1 MSLQPD
7 YSHTSKM
14 LTMLAPHTNNFVFQ
28 VFDDNTD
35 RKQANN
41 GYDKFARTL
50 AGTLQERQDQLMML
64 NNDGIGVYLTIN
76 EVEGNRRTKD
86 NVIAVRALYLDFDTQ
101 DSDRLEH
108 LTSLDLKPSLIV
120 ESSPSKH
127 HAYWIADGLPLE
139 RFTEYQK
146 KLIDFFTN
154 TGDAPDKAIHDLPR
168 VMRLA
173 GYYHLKV
180 KAKEGLTGEPFMT
193 RVIYEGKR
201 YEATELIEWLDNIDS
216 LPALPIAEQ
225 ASDSKQH
232 QHTPSILPQGA
243 YDSQLSTLTADKV
256 RALGRGHWVAILNAL
271 GYIVSSD
278 AKAHKA
284 CPICSGSDRFRFDDE
299 RGRGTYICSQGT
311 GETISGDG
319 FSLLADHAGM
329 GVIDAI
335 KAITGALDTIG
346 LVSSDDLKGAQGD
359 DWAEPR
365 ELLTDLPSVRTITK
379 NMLPDSLWRYVDNQ
393 AERLSVP
400 HEYVAI
406 PLITALAGIIGTKVS
421 IFPKFLDD
429 WEIVPNLWGAIIGNP
444 SSKKTPSI
452 SAGMKPLNNLTYKA
466 KAEHEQAK
474 REFATHKEINKHKAK
489 ALDDELKAMAKKQA
503 KQTDD
508 NDNDDDESKI
518 TDDDMIVKAQ
528 AIAEASNADEYE
540 PKLKRYIANDSTYQK
555 LGEMLS
561 QTNNGLVIE
570 RDELTGLLASLD
582 GESNSEARN
591 FYLEA
596 FNGTGSHIM
605 DRIGRGSVFI
615 ENHCLSI
622 MGGIQ
627 PNKLERYLEKTIK
640 GLDNDG
646 MMQRFQLAVYPDH
659 VKGRKE
665 NDIAPDNEIRQAVYD
680 LFETIDNMTEWDFII
695 YGANQSDDYHKRPYY
710 RFTKEAYEIFML
722 WYDQLKAQADDT
734 EHSVIAEH
742 MTKYPKT
749 IASLAL
755 IFHLV
760 DCIEFQ
766 SDLGAV
772 SLLALKTAIE
782 WHAMLETH
790 MHRIYS
796 LVTDSANIKASYLAE
811 KLKAMVKKGGD
822 ADNKSDWLYCGFTA
836 RQLVRRGWKGL
847 TDNDEVL
854 NALEVLTEHDWLKWE
869 TVESTGQGGRPTERY
884 YINPRIKAL
893 I

>member
-1 MSLQPD
+1 MILTYDLEQAQ
-7 YSHTSKM
+7 TM
-14 LTMLAPHTNNFVFQ
+14 LDMLAPDSESLTFQ
-28 VFDDNTD
+28 IFDDNAD
-35 RKQANN
+35 KGKANKLPAMTFHGSLSKHAKRLEKLN
-41 GYDKFARTL
+41 EQG
-50 AGTLQERQDQLMML
+50 AGVFITV
-64 NNDGIGVYLTIN
+64 NATDGIARKKENIT
-76 EVEGNRRTKD
+76 
-86 NVIAVRALYLDFDTQ
+86 AVRALYVDFDIQ
-101 DSDRLEH
+101 DSDRLKH

-127 HAYWIADGLPLE
+127 HAYWIADGIPLD

-201 YEATELIEWLDNIDS
+201 YEATELIEWLDNMDS

-256 RALGRGHWVAILNAL
+256 RALGRGHWVIILNAL
-271 GYIVSSD
+271 GYRVSSD
-278 AKAHKA
+278 SKAHTA

-299 RGRGTYICSQGT
+299 HGRGTFICSQGT

-319 FSLLADHAGM
+319 FSLLADHAEM
-329 GVIDAI
+329 GVNNAI
-335 KAITGALDTIG
+335 QAITGALTVMG
-346 LVSSDDLKGAQGD
+346 LVSSDDLKGAQGN

-365 ELLTDLPSVRTITK
+365 ELLTDLPSVRTINK
-379 NMLPDSLWRYVDNQ
+379 DMLPDSLWRYVDNQ

-474 REFATHKEINKHKAK
+474 KEFATHKEINKHKAK
-489 ALDDELKAMAKKQA
+489 ALDDELKVMAKKQA
-503 KQTDD
+503 KQTD
-508 NDNDDDESKI
+508 DNDDDESKI
-518 TDDDMIVKAQ
+518 TDDDMIVKAR
-528 AIAEASNADEYE
+528 AIAEANNADEYE

-665 NDIAPDNEIRQAVYD
+665 NDIAPDSEIRQAVYD

-710 RFTKEAYEIFML
+710 RFTKEAYEVFML

-822 ADNKSDWLYCGFTA
+822 EDDKSDWLYYGFTA

-847 TDNDEVL
+847 TNSDEVL

-884 YINPRIKAL
+884 YINPLIKAL